1 MARVLVVDDSAFMRN
16 TLKYLFERAGHEV
29 VGLATGGREAVD
41 LFAKLEPDLVTLDIL
56 MDDMDGIE
64 ALRLIRQMDP
74 QAKVMMVTVQHQ
86 ETLQQEARKLGASGY
101 IKKPFKEEEM
111 VQAVERVLG
120 KSKGEK

>member
-74 QAKVMMVTVQHQ
+74 EAKVMMVTVQHQ
-86 ETLQQEARKLGASGY
+86 ESLQQEARKLGASGY

-120 KSKGEK
+120 KNRGEK

>member
-41 LFAKLEPDLVTLDIL
+41 LFAKLEPDLVTLDVL

-74 QAKVMMVTVQHQ
+74 EAKVMMVTVQHQ
-86 ETLQQEARKLGASGY
+86 ENLQQEARKLGASGY

-120 KSKGEK
+120 KNKGEK